1 MLEYCCQMLSS
12 IYRYRWISQTLVTG
26 GQPTR
31 EQFASVREAG
41 VEVVIN
47 LALPTSDNALP
58 DEGALVTGLG
68 MVYVQIPVN
77 FEGPTTRDFEA
88 FCGVMRG
95 FEGRR
100 KLVHCAANM
109 RVSAFIYL
117 YRVLCEGV
125 SKSVAEEDLL
135 AIWKPEGVWEKFV
148 DEQLRRGG
156 RNE

>member
-1 MLEYCCQMLSS
+1 M
-12 IYRYRWISQTLVTG
+12 TG

-31 EQFASVREAG
+31 EQFTSVREAG
-41 VEVVIN
+41 IEVVIN
-47 LALPTSDNALP
+47 LALPTSDNAVA
-58 DEGALVTGLG
+58 DEGALVTALG

-77 FEGPTTRDFEA
+77 FEGPTPRDFEA

-95 FEGRR
+95 LEGRR
-100 KLVHCAANM
+100 KLVHCAANL

-117 YRVLCEGV
+117 YRVICEGV
-125 SKSVAEEDLL
+125 PVSVAEKDLL
-135 AIWKPEGVWEKFV
+135 AIWKPDGVWEKFV